1 MMKFLILARHGTAQD
16 KLKFPD
22 DFERA
27 LTGKGKAECEFA
39 GRRLKEMQVMPDLVM
54 SSPATR
60 ALSTAI
66 VISNKINYPQNKII
80 SVSPLYEG
88 KLRDIISLLRSISNN
103 ITSVMLVGH
112 NPLFDELYAYLCE
125 RPSLTIKKGD
135 VAALILNVG
144 SWAELN
150 KNTGR
155 YYFHIS
161 QTSNQTKT
169 VMKNKKSKSRK
180 KDLKEQLA
188 VLIYAF
194 AKSMT
199 NTDSKKIQRAVKEAS
214 KILSKA
220 ILKSVK
226 NEKKD
231 KKKKDKPAKK
241 QAALK
246 RPTKAKSKAKPR
258 NKPKRKPV
266 SAPAGVT
273 RQLIRPAVETV

>member
-1 MMKFLILARHGTAQD
+1 MKFLILARHGTAQD
-16 KLKFPD
+16 KLKIRD
-22 DFERA
+22 DFERS

-39 GRRLKEMQVMPDLVM
+39 GQRLKEMQVMPDLVM

-88 KLRDIISLLRSISNN
+88 KLRGIVSLLRNVNN
-103 ITSVMLVGH
+103 SITSVMLVGH
-112 NPLFDELYAYLCE
+112 NPMFDELYAYLCE
-125 RPSLTIKKGD
+125 RPTLSIKKGE
-135 VAALILNVG
+135 VAALILNIN
-144 SWAELN
+144 SWSELN

-155 YYFHIS
+155 YYFYIS
-161 QTSNQTKT
+161 QKNHQTKT
-169 VMKNKKSKSRK
+169 HMKNKKTKSRK

-214 KILSKA
+214 KLLAKA
-220 ILKSVK
+220 ILKSMK
-226 NEKKD
+226 NEEKD
-231 KKKKDKPAKK
+231 KKAKAKPVSKK
-241 QAALK
+241 AAPK
-246 RPTKAKSKAKPR
+246 RTKKAKSKPKSH
-258 NKPKRKPV
+258 NKPKPKPV
-266 SAPAGVT
+266 PASLHATG
-273 RQLIRPAVETV
+273 QLLSPATPAV

>member
-16 KLKFPD
+16 KLKIRD

-27 LTGKGKAECEFA
+27 LTGKGKEECEFA
-39 GRRLKEMQVMPDLVM
+39 GQRLKEMQVMPDLVM

-66 VISNKINYPQNKII
+66 VISSKINYPQNKII

-88 KLRDIISLLRSISNN
+88 KLRDIVSLLRSINN
-103 ITSVMLVGH
+103 SITSVMLVGH
-112 NPLFDELYAYLCE
+112 NPLFDQLYAYLCE
-125 RPSLTIKKGD
+125 RPSISIKKGG
-135 VAALILNVG
+135 VAALILNIS
-144 SWAELN
+144 SWTELN

-155 YYFHIS
+155 YYFYIS
-161 QTSNQTKT
+161 QENHQTKT

-180 KDLKEQLA
+180 KDLKEQIA

-214 KILSKA
+214 KLLSKA
-220 ILKSVK
+220 ILKSMK
-226 NEKKD
+226 NKKD
-231 KKKKDKPAKK
+231 KKKVKAEK
-241 QAALK
+241 K
-246 RPTKAKSKAKPR
+246 RPAGIKRTVKAKSKPKPQ
-258 NKPKRKPV
+258 NKPKRKAIPAARV
-266 SAPAGVT
+266 SGNSLTPT
-273 RQLIRPAVETV
+273 PAV